1 MMKTVNQ
8 SNDINY
14 NIQVEVQTEFLEHQ
28 SEPDENYFVFSYVIT
43 LHNRGNIPAK
53 LIARHWIIT
62 DGNGVKKEVHGKG
75 VVGAH
80 PHLQPG
86 ESYSYSSGAIIQTP
100 VGSMQGTY
108 HMQADDGTRFESI
121 IEPFRLAINELV
133 H

>member
-1 MMKTVNQ
+1 MSQ
-8 SNDINY
+8 SDNVNY
-14 NIQVEVQTEFLEHQ
+14 NIQVQVETEFLEHQ
-28 SEPDENYFVFSYVIT
+28 SEPEANYFVFSYIIT
-43 LHNRGNIPAK
+43 LHNYGTLAAK

-75 VVGAH
+75 VVGEH

-86 ESYSYSSGAIIQTP
+86 ESYSYTSGAIIQTP

-108 HMQADDGTRFESI
+108 HMQADDGTRFESVI
-121 IEPFRLAINELV
+121 PPFRLAIHELV

>member
-1 MMKTVNQ
+1 M
-8 SNDINY
+8 SNTTSKEYDIAV
-14 NIQVEVQTEFLEHQ
+14 QVKTEFLEKQ
-28 SEPDENYFVFSYVIT
+28 SNPDDQYFVFSYLIT
-43 LHNRGNIPAK
+43 LYNKGKVPAK
-53 LIARHWIIT
+53 LITRHWIIT

-75 VVGAH
+75 VVGEH

-86 ESYSYSSGAIIQTP
+86 ESYSYTSGAIIQTP

-121 IEPFRLAINELV
+121 IPPFSLAIPELV

>member
-1 MMKTVNQ
+1 MNDSNNKDYDITV
-8 SNDINY
+8 
-14 NIQVEVQTEFLEHQ
+14 QVKTEFLEHQ
-28 SEPDENYFVFSYVIT
+28 SNPEDHYFVFSYLIT
-43 LHNRGNIPAK
+43 LHNQGTVPAK
-53 LIARHWIIT
+53 LVTRHWIIT

-75 VVGAH
+75 VVGEH

-86 ESYSYSSGAIIQTP
+86 ESYSYTSGAIIQTP

-121 IEPFRLAINELV
+121 IAPFRLAIPELV